1 MNSTPPLIGRLQA
14 LAVTVFIVFLAG
26 FAAGQDS
33 DTVSL
38 DMGPA
43 PTRFR
48 IGEKLSYN
56 LSFGR
61 FLNAGYAEIA
71 VLSRGKLRSVD
82 VVEIRSR
89 VKTFDVVSAAFCNID
104 ETRTAYVQP
113 GTGIPVYIR
122 KVSNTG
128 AVPVETTADYFKV
141 PTTSLDLLTLI
152 YKLRESGGIGS
163 FTVTENE
170 QLYTVTLTAAGTERV
185 KTEFG
190 DLETSVSA
198 VQGEFLSALGVKDIR
213 IGFTSDEHR
222 VPVFLRFKTPK
233 GVFRAIIASITLP
246 ETPTK
251 PTPTATPTPAP
262 TPAVKPSPTPD
273 AYVDNA
279 PLLPELGF
287 QVGELLEY
295 RVAADRR
302 PAGTITLNAK
312 ERKRINKVDTL
323 ILRATVTGSATGANA
338 LRPGDFFEA
347 QVDPDTLAPRY
358 SVAKFVSMFQ
368 SLNQTLSFDPN
379 GGEIGMGGTENIDA
393 PVGTHTILSLI
404 YAMRSFNLKP
414 SKDPGNPV
422 NDTRVAVFWGDK
434 PLVFTLRPSTTE
446 VIDLNG
452 EKVSAQLISITTG
465 DDVLDKLGLKVWLGA
480 EDRVPL
486 RFSAGPYT
494 ADLASRSTSIPK

>member
-1 MNSTPPLIGRLQA
+1 MIITKQLLLVSYLRIAVAVA
-14 LAVTVFIVFLAG
+14 L
-26 FAAGQDS
+26 FATFVSAQDS
-33 DTVSL
+33 ETVASDT
-38 DMGPA
+38 GPA

-71 VLSRGKLRSVD
+71 VTSRGKLRSVD
-82 VVEIRSR
+82 VIEVRSR
-89 VKTFDVVSAAFCNID
+89 IKTFDVVSAVFCNID

-122 KVSNTG
+122 KVSDTG
-128 AVPVETTADYFKV
+128 AVPVETIADFFKV
-141 PTTSLDLLTLI
+141 PTTSLDLLTLV
-152 YKLRESGGIGS
+152 YKLRESGGTGS

-185 KTEFG
+185 KTEIG
-190 DLETSVSA
+190 DIEANVSA
-198 VQGEFLSALGVKDIR
+198 VQGEALAALGIKDMR
-213 IGFTSDEHR
+213 IGFTADEHR

-233 GVFRAIIASITLP
+233 GPFRAVIASIMLP
-246 ETPTK
+246 EVPTK
-251 PTPTATPTPAP
+251 PTLTATPTPAP

-273 AYVDNA
+273 TYVDNA

-287 QVGELLEY
+287 KIGELLEY
-295 RVAADRR
+295 RVAIDRS
-302 PAGTITLNAK
+302 PAGTMTLNAK
-312 ERKRINKVDTL
+312 ERKRVNNVDTL
-323 ILRATVTGSATGANA
+323 VLRASVTGSATGANA
-338 LRPGDFFEA
+338 LRLGDSIEA
-347 QVDPDTLAPRY
+347 FVDPDTLAPRY
-358 SVAKFVSMFQ
+358 AVAKFASAFH
-368 SLNQTLSFDPN
+368 SLNQTLTFDPN
-379 GGEIGMGGTENIDA
+379 GGEIATGGKETVDA

-404 YAMRSFNLKP
+404 YAMRSFNLRP

-434 PLVFTLRPSTTE
+434 PLVFTLRPSTIE
-446 VIDLNG
+446 VIEVGG

-465 DDVLDKLGLKVWLGA
+465 DGSLDKLDLKVWLGA

-494 ADLASRSTSIPK
+494 AELASHSSILK